1 MVTPLSIC
9 LWGFLPPTDFAP
21 TPSPHPDIEPCLKR
35 DALAIKISENTYL
48 EGLTSCT
55 NVPHER
61 YKPYN
66 PQLKTII
73 QILVL
78 ISRGRR
84 IPIKSSFD
92 DFKAWLE
99 NYNLTHLYTKG
110 AFTWSNGRNAFVRTK
125 QRLDK
130 AICNGEYLDFW
141 SSSTCS
147 TL

>member
-61 YKPYN
+61 LVLLKGDRPLKGFYEISFSFMDG
-66 PQLKTII
+66 LKTVRSMGSINLNLGVF
-73 QILVL
+73 QLFSWTSDFYPSL
-78 ISRGRR
+78 IKQSHAQCWIRFHDLPHEYWR
-84 IPIKSSFD
+84 PK
-92 DFKAWLE
+92 
-99 NYNLTHLYTKG
+99 
-110 AFTWSNGRNAFVRTK
+110 NA
-125 QRLDK
+125 LPD
-130 AICNGEYLDFW
+130 
-141 SSSTCS
+141 
-147 TL
+147 